1 MMLILVF
8 TLGAIVGA
16 AVATVAWALWAE
28 RAVRGGEL

>member
-1 MMLILVF
+1 MYLLLFVCG
-8 TLGAIVGA
+8 LIVGA